1 MQYHAPTGKFVLVQ
15 DGLKSCADGL
25 LFAIKQI
32 RLTAGLPLEPYARD
46 TAALTP
52 ADHAQKAIID
62 AAAAVGIDLGARWG
76 NELDVRD
83 TS

>member
-1 MQYHAPTGKFVLVQ
+1 MQYHAPTGKFVVAQ
-15 DGLKSCADGL
+15 DGLQACASGL
-25 LFAIKQI
+25 RFAIKQI

-46 TAALTP
+46 SALTP

-76 NELDVRD
+76 SELDVRD

>member
-1 MQYHAPTGKFVLVQ
+1 MQYHAPTGKFVVPQ
-15 DGLKSCADGL
+15 EGLKACADHMRY
-25 LFAIKQI
+25 AIGQI
-32 RLTAGLPLEPYARD
+32 RLAAGLPLAPYARD
-46 TAALTP
+46 SALTP

-62 AAAAVGIDLGARWG
+62 AATAVGIDLGARWG